1 MTFSRRCSI
10 NDRLHYLRCAVLA
23 DRVRDDCPRL
33 SVNKSDDKDW
43 LFLVPMKLNSSSI
56 SKVETL
62 PGTGS
67 ANFRARRSA

>member
-1 MTFSRRCSI
+1 
-10 NDRLHYLRCAVLA
+10 VLA

-62 PGTGS
+62 RWS
-67 ANFRARRSA
+67 